1 MFGFVSRRAAAALVL
16 GLAAVTTPGLAA
28 AQVFDLSPEQPGR
41 PRAEKAGAIAASVP
55 ATFKLVEDG
64 VLTVAIAPGQPPI
77 ATYATDART
86 VIGADPDL
94 IQLVADL
101 LGLKLKIVAVAWP
114 DWPLGLASGKYDAVI
129 SNVGV
134 TEERKQRFDFS
145 TYRQGL
151 HGFYV
156 KSDSPIT
163 SLKEP
168 KDIAGLRIITSSGT
182 IQEKILLEWDRQNQA
197 LGLAPAELQ
206 YYDDEAAWN
215 LAVQSGR
222 ADAMF
227 SVNASLSYLAAR
239 AGNLKQVGTVSAG
252 WPLTAE
258 TGITTRRGSGVADTF
273 TAAVNELIADGRYAA
288 VVARWNLTAEA
299 VDRSRTNP
307 PGLPKF

>member
-1 MFGFVSRRAAAALVL
+1 M
-16 GLAAVTTPGLAA
+16 
-28 AQVFDLSPEQPGR
+28 
-41 PRAEKAGAIAASVP
+41 
-55 ATFKLVEDG
+55 
-64 VLTVAIAPGQPPI
+64 
-77 ATYATDART
+77 
-86 VIGADPDL
+86 
-94 IQLVADL
+94 
-101 LGLKLKIVAVAWP
+101 
-114 DWPLGLASGKYDAVI
+114 
-129 SNVGV
+129 
-134 TEERKQRFDFS
+134 
-145 TYRQGL
+145 
-151 HGFYV
+151 

-273 TAAVNELIADGRYAA
+273 TRRGQRADRRWPIRRGAGALEPDGRGGRSVPHQPARPAEGSDEGRTTATIDHAGFLTPGSFPEADPRDGLEKGAAAVRLRRAAGLRQCLDPPAPSRARRVLGNGVPGRGQPAHSPHP
-288 VVARWNLTAEA
+288 ARQRGDP
-299 VDRSRTNP
+299 DR
-307 PGLPKF
+307 L

>member
-1 MFGFVSRRAAAALVL
+1 MFGFMSRRAAAALVL
-16 GLAAVTTPGLAA
+16 GLAAATAPGVAT
-28 AQVFDLSPEQPGR
+28 AQSFDLSPEQPGR
-41 PRAEKAGAIAASVP
+41 PRAEKVEAIAAAVP
-55 ATFKLVEDG
+55 KDFRFIEDG

-101 LGLKLKIVAVAWP
+101 LGLKLKIVAVAWA
-114 DWPLGLASGKYDAVI
+114 DWPLGLSSGKYDAVI

-145 TYRQGL
+145 TYRKGL

-156 KSDSPIT
+156 KSGSPIT
-163 SLKEP
+163 AIREP

-182 IQEKILLEWDRQNQA
+182 IQEKILLEWDRQNRAQ
-197 LGLAPAELQ
+197 GLAPAELQ

-227 SVNASLSYLAAR
+227 SVNAALAYQAAR
-239 AGNLKQVGTVSAG
+239 EGNLKQVGTVSAG

-258 TGITTRRGSGVADTF
+258 TGITTRRGSGLADPL
-273 TAAVNELIADGRYAA
+273 TAALNELIADGRYAA
-288 VVARWNLTAEA
+288 VLARWNLTAEA